1 MSYIARL
8 RGAVEE
14 KGRDSVIVDV
24 GGVGYELLV
33 PGSTLARIGAIGDPV
48 SLRTVLIVRE
58 DSLSLFGFLTQEEKD
73 AFERLLGVTGIG
85 PRSALAFLTQFS
97 PSELS
102 SAIERRDA
110 VALTRVKGIG
120 RRTAERLLL
129 ELQGKLAPAGA
140 GATPYFPST
149 AGSDEALESL
159 VSLGY
164 SPVEASAA
172 LARGPGPADAGVED
186 RLVLALRALDV
197 LRG

>member
-14 KGRDSVIVDV
+14 KGRDSVVVDV
-24 GGVGYELLV
+24 GGVGYEVMV
-33 PGSTLARIGAIGDPV
+33 PGSTLARIGAVGDPV
-48 SLRTVLIVRE
+48 NLRTVLIVRE

-97 PSELS
+97 PAELG

-129 ELQGKLAPAGA
+129 ELQGKLASASGA
-140 GATPYFPST
+140 AQYFPSE
-149 AGSDEALESL
+149 ASADEALETL

-172 LARGPGPADAGVED
+172 LARGPGSSDAGIED
-186 RLVLALRALDV
+186 RVVLALRALDI
-197 LRG
+197 LRS